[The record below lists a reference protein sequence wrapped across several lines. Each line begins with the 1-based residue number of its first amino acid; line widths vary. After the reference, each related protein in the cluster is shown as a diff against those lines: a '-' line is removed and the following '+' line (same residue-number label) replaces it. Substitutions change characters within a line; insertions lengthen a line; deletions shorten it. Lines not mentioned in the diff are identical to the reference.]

1 MPRRCPRL
9 ASQYMPD
16 RKYRS
21 LIFAKR
27 YLIIYQ
33 IAESNVYID
42 YILDCRHDYG
52 WLFNERIAMPFGKT
66 DKKAS

>member
-9 ASQYMPD
+9 ASQYMPV

-42 YILDCRHDYG
+42 YILDCRRDYG
-52 WLFNERIAMPFGKT
+52 WLFNE
-66 DKKAS
+66 